1 MHRLFTAIS
10 VAAFSAG
17 VAFAQAPAART
28 AAARPAAAKKAP
40 LVEFEMMTWPEVK
53 AALAAGK
60 TTALV
65 YTGGTEQRG
74 PQNVNGGH
82 TLMGREIVRAIAL
95 RLGNAIAMPVLPYTP
110 NNASADLP
118 GTIGLTPEL
127 LSAVLERVSEQVIA
141 TGFKNVILMGDHG
154 GGQPDAYATTAK
166 KLDEKYAPK
175 GIHVY
180 FCDEV
185 YKKAQDDFDE
195 WLAQN
200 GYPRSSHAGIPDTS
214 TMIYL
219 GGDKGW
225 VRKELIPTAEG
236 DPVPPPGA
244 RGQGR
249 GRGPDPNAPPRKNN
263 GITGDARRSTAAL
276 APSTAR
282 SQGKEPN
289 IEFEMMTWPEVKAAM
304 EAGKTTALFYTGGTE
319 QRGPQNVNGGHTL
332 MARATVKAIALRL
345 GNAIAMP
352 VLPYTPNNANAA
364 LPGTIGLTPEI
375 LGVVLERVGEEAIKT
390 GFKTVIFMQ
399 DHGGGT
405 NVYGEVATKLDTEF
419 APQGVRVFFCDEVY
433 AKAQGDFD
441 KWLVENGYPSSSHA
455 GIPDTSEMWYLGGEL
470 WTRSEL
476 LKTAV
481 GDTLPRGTARDPN
494 VPRVSNGITGDA
506 RRSSKEL
513 GKKAFEQ
520 KIDYAV
526 RQIQTFIPP
535 KVP

>member
-1 MHRLFTAIS
+1 MHRLFTALSIVVLS
-10 VAAFSAG
+10 TGLAL
-17 VAFAQAPAART
+17 AQAPAAKAT
-28 AAARPAAAKKAP
+28 AAKPAGTAKKAP

-82 TLMGREIVRAIAL
+82 TLMGREIVKTIAL

-127 LSAVLERVSEQVIA
+127 LSAILERVSEQAIA

-195 WLAQN
+195 WLVKN

-214 TMIYL
+214 TMLYL

-225 VRKELIPTAEG
+225 VRKDLIPAAEG

-249 GRGPDPNAPPRKNN
+249 GQAADPNAPPRKNN

-276 APSTAR
+276 
-282 SQGKEPN
+282 GK
-289 IEFEMMTWPEVKAAM
+289 
-304 EAGKTTALFYTGGTE
+304 
-319 QRGPQNVNGGHTL
+319 
-332 MARATVKAIALRL
+332 RA
-345 GNAIAMP
+345 
-352 VLPYTPNNANAA
+352 
-364 LPGTIGLTPEI
+364 
-375 LGVVLERVGEEAIKT
+375 
-390 GFKTVIFMQ
+390 
-399 DHGGGT
+399 
-405 NVYGEVATKLDTEF
+405 
-419 APQGVRVFFCDEVY
+419 
-433 AKAQGDFD
+433 FD
-441 KWLVENGYPSSSHA
+441 
-455 GIPDTSEMWYLGGEL
+455 I
-470 WTRSEL
+470 
-476 LKTAV
+476 
-481 GDTLPRGTARDPN
+481 
-494 VPRVSNGITGDA
+494 
-506 RRSSKEL
+506 
-513 GKKAFEQ
+513 

-526 RQIQTFIPP
+526 KQIQGFLAAQP
-535 KVP
+535 KTTAQ